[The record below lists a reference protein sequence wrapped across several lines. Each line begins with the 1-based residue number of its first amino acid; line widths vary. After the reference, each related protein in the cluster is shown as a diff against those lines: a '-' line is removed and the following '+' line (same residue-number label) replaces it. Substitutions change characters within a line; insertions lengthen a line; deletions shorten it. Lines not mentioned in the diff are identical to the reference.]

1 EVSAFDYLLKPIR
14 PERLA
19 RTLQRT
25 RAAWVASRGAA
36 GAPAQAPRGRVF
48 IRDGER
54 CWLIDPVEI
63 ALLEAEGNYTRVCF
77 GANRPLVART
87 LQSLEARLDP
97 AMFFR
102 ASRTHIVNLQ
112 MVEGVEPGVDGAY
125 TVVMRG
131 GGRVPVSR
139 RQSRRL
145 RGSLSL

>member
-1 EVSAFDYLLKPIR
+1 M
-14 PERLA
+14 
-19 RTLQRT
+19 
-25 RAAWVASRGAA
+25 
-36 GAPAQAPRGRVF
+36 F

-97 AMFFR
+97 ATFFR

-131 GGRVPVSR
+131 GRRVPVSR

-145 RGSLSL
+145 RESLSL